1 MKNNDIIKFKTQ
13 INGQVLTMWEIFET
27 KKFYIRASL
36 QNSRKNPDGSWDNAS
51 FNFNAFVYNEDA
63 KNKLRA
69 GFQRTGKIII
79 TDGYLQFL
87 PEKRTAEGKNGKE
100 YEETIYTNGVIT
112 INNFEFVNKDEIT
125 RGGWLPKNEPAK
137 NNFNS
142 SLPDV
147 DINDDI
153 PF

>member
-1 MKNNDIIKFKTQ
+1 MKNNDIKFKMPISNLELTTWQ
-13 INGQVLTMWEIFET
+13 IYENEKSFCIKT
-27 KKFYIRASL
+27 SL
-36 QNSRKNPDGSWDNAS
+36 QSGRRNPDGTWDNA
-51 FNFNAFVYNEDA
+51 NLNITAFVYNEDI

-69 GFQRTGKIII
+69 GLQKKGKIII

-87 PEKRTAEGKNGKE
+87 TEKRTAKGKNGKD
-100 YEETIYTNGVIT
+100 YQETLYTNGVIT
-112 INNFEFVNKDEIT
+112 INNFEFVNEDEIT
-125 RGGWLPKNEPAK
+125 KGGMFPKNEPAK

>member
-27 KKFYIRASL
+27 TKSLYIRASI
-36 QNSRKNPDGSWDNAS
+36 QNSRKNPDKSWDNAS
-51 FNFNAFVYNEDA
+51 FNFNAFVYNEDV

-69 GFQRTGKIII
+69 GFQEKGKIII

-87 PEKRTAEGKNGKE
+87 PEKRTAQGQNGKE
-100 YEETIYTNGVIT
+100 YQETIYTNGVII
-112 INNFEFVNKDEIT
+112 INDFEFKDEIT
-125 RGGWLPKNEPAK
+125 KGGMFPKNEPAK
-137 NNFNS
+137 NTFNS

-147 DINDDI
+147 DINNDI